1 MINRIITKT
10 LISAIAFTIILVT
23 FAFYTDPLFEAS
35 IDRVIP
41 AIQRHHEEPLFANLL
56 NFFINAGLFALP
68 NCQVIFILANQ
79 ANRGAAFYFVCVYVT
94 AVYQVSI
101 LQLAFHKPA
110 PFWVSEDIIVHD
122 CRMSYA
128 APSGPSTIATVSLL
142 TLWSVLAVSSE
153 SQCTSIV
160 PKIIT
165 LCLCCFVIYATS
177 FTHLLNGTAS
187 ID

>member
-10 LISAIAFTIILVT
+10 LTSAVAFAIILVT
-23 FAFYTDPLFEAS
+23 FALYTDPLFEAS
-35 IDRVIP
+35 VNRVIP
-41 AIQRHHEEPLFANLL
+41 AIQRRHSKPETAHVL
-56 NFFINAGLFALP
+56 NFFVSAGLFALP
-68 NCQVIFILANQ
+68 NCQIIFILANQ
-79 ANRGAAFYFVCVYVT
+79 ANRGAAFYFVCVYVA
-94 AVYQVSI
+94 AVYLVSI

-110 PFWVSEDIIVHD
+110 PFWVSEDIVVHD

-128 APSGPSTIATVSLL
+128 APSGPCAIATASLL

-153 SQCTSIV
+153 SPCSSIV

-165 LCLCCFVIYATS
+165 LCLCSFMIYATS